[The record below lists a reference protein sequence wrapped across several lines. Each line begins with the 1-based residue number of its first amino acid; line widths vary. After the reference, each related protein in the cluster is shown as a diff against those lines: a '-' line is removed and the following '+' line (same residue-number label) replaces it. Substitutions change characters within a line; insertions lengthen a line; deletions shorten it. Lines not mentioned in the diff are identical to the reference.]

1 MPIRSSRVLWVYGA
15 TLAVIASG
23 YGVMF
28 TVLDD
33 YRDQYGIS
41 ESRLGFVVAIGF
53 FTSFFAQLVI
63 APLADRGRA
72 RALVISGILLNIA
85 GTLLMAYG
93 TSIAPLLV
101 GRVLMGLG
109 AGASSPAIRRIVILA
124 DPDNLGSN
132 LGRLLSI
139 DVAGFAAGPLV
150 SAVTVGPFGVAAPY
164 ILIAVVLTALIPF
177 VLHTAVHETAESE
190 SQQRFAWDLL
200 RIRPLAGAI
209 VIGLALFLMIG
220 TFDALWVLTM
230 DDLKAPDWMANLGI
244 VIFVV
249 PLIILGPR
257 GGALA
262 QKFGPFRVGAT
273 GLILAAG
280 YMSLYGLAPVAWMLM
295 AVGVV
300 HAVSDGLTVTGMSVA
315 VGLTAPPERQA
326 SAQGLLGGLQ
336 TLVAGISASAAGWSY
351 EKAGR
356 ATTFLVTAATMVVL
370 VVLGWTLAGPA
381 RNLRTD
387 GSELDS
393 Q

>member
-1 MPIRSSRVLWVYGA
+1 MSLKSSRVIWVYGA

-33 YRDQYGIS
+33 YRDEYGIS
-41 ESRLGFVVAIGF
+41 ESHLGFVVAIGF

-63 APLADRGRA
+63 APMADRGRA
-72 RALVISGILLNIA
+72 RALVLAGIVLNIA

-93 TSIAPLLV
+93 TTVTPLII

-109 AGASSPAIRRIVILA
+109 AGAASPSIRRIVILA
-124 DPDNLGSN
+124 DPEHLGPN

-139 DVAGFAAGPLV
+139 DVAGFAAGPLL
-150 SAVTVGPFGVAAPY
+150 SAVTVSSFGVPAPY
-164 ILIAVVLTALIPF
+164 ILIAVALTALIPL
-177 VLHTAVHETAESE
+177 VIRTAVQETVESD

-200 RIRPLAGAI
+200 QIRPLAGAI
-209 VIGLALFLMIG
+209 VIGLALYLMIG
-220 TFDALWVLTM
+220 TFDVLWVLTM
-230 DDLKAPDWMANLGI
+230 ADLNAPDWMANLGI
-244 VIFVV
+244 VIFVI

-262 QKFGPFRVGAT
+262 QKFGPFPVGAL
-273 GLILAAG
+273 GLLLAAG
-280 YMSLYGLAPVAWMLM
+280 YMSLYGLAPAAWMLM
-295 AVGVV
+295 IVGAF
-300 HAVSDGLTVTGMSVA
+300 HAITDGLSVTGMSIA

-326 SAQGLLGGLQ
+326 AAQGLLGGLQ

-356 ATTFLVTAATMVVL
+356 ATTFLVTSAIMVLL
-370 VVLGWTLAGPA
+370 VGIGWTLAGPA
-381 RNLRTD
+381 RNLRTT
-387 GSELDS
+387 DS
-393 Q
+393 PSPA